1 MTYIVICSKC
11 GQKSLCEIED
21 TDNPEERKCSVC
33 GNSGEDVKIE
43 ISVEEAM
50 PAVDLIAKG
59 MKLK

>member
-21 TDNPEERKCSVC
+21 PKNSDERKCSIC
-33 GNSGEDVKIE
+33 GSSGVNVKIE
-43 ISVEEAM
+43 IFVEEAM